1 MTPGVA
7 LLVTSALIAWLL
19 VRDTRQRPHLSPSVW
34 LVVVWIFLIAS
45 RSPSSWLFGTDPGYD
60 LPGSREAGHPLDA
73 FVYTALIAIGLSV
86 LVRRFVAW
94 DQVFAQNWWLGALY
108 IFWLTTAL
116 WSDYPVVTAK
126 RLVKDFGNVVMILIL
141 LTGPYPWNAV
151 RAALVRT
158 AYVCVPLSLLVIR
171 YYPAIGRSY
180 VGYHGDVA
188 MAVGVASHKNSLGV
202 LAFVAIF
209 SLAWDALSRVRAERR
224 SVMRVLISVQAL
236 VLAGA
241 CYLVRIADSATSLVC
256 VVVGVLVLALL
267 AMPIM
272 RESRWLLESTTVGCL
287 FMVWMIL
294 PVFDASTSILRAL
307 GRDPTLT
314 SRVGIWDIALRHA
327 ANPLVGAGYNTFW
340 TGDRVVELQAAVGG
354 GIIQA
359 HNGYLDVYLNGGVVG
374 LGILALV
381 LTLGYRRLKAQVS
394 EGGLDARF
402 RLTILMLALLH
413 NLSEASFNILSL
425 LWFVTLVAIVAYD
438 APHGAG
444 VAHRR
449 DVTSRERT
457 LLPLGARFL

>member
-7 LLVTSALIAWLL
+7 LLVTAALIAWLL
-19 VRDTRQRPHLSPSVW
+19 VRDARQRPHLSPSVW
-34 LVVVWIFLIAS
+34 LVMVWTVLIAS
-45 RSPSSWLFGTDPGYD
+45 RSPSSWLFGTDLGYD

-86 LVRRFVAW
+86 LIRRSVAW

-108 IFWLTTAL
+108 VFWLTTVL

-141 LTGPYPWNAV
+141 LTEQYRSSAV
-151 RAALVRT
+151 RAALVRS

-171 YYPAIGRSY
+171 YYPAIGRTY

-188 MAVGVASHKNSLGV
+188 MYVGVASHKNSLGV
-202 LAFVAIF
+202 LAFVAVF
-209 SLAWDALSRVRAERR
+209 VLAWDALSRVRVERR
-224 SVMRVLISVQAL
+224 SVMSVLVSAHAF

-241 CYLVRIADSATSLVC
+241 CYLVRIADSATSLLC
-256 VVVGVLVLALL
+256 VIVGVAILALL
-267 AMPIM
+267 AIPVM
-272 RESRWLLESTTVGCL
+272 RESRWLLESTTAGCL

-294 PVFDASTSILRAL
+294 PVFDAGTSLLRAL

-314 SRVGIWDIALRHA
+314 SRVGIWDIALRFA

-340 TGDRVVELQAAVGG
+340 TGERVVELQAAVGG

-359 HNGYLDVYLNGGVVG
+359 HNGYLDVYLNGGLVG
-374 LGILALV
+374 LGVLALV
-381 LTLGYRRLKAQVS
+381 LTSGYRRLKAQVS

-413 NLSEASFNILSL
+413 NLSEASFSILSL
-425 LWFVTLVAIVAYD
+425 LWFVTLVAVVEYD

-449 DVTSRERT
+449 DVTPRDHA